1 MTFRQKLAFGEKYQE
16 ISKRYLPIDEFIVE
30 TAHGQQKE
38 FDYRSNKYSYE
49 VKSDRMG
56 YAYGCKTF
64 FIEYECNGKPS
75 GISSTTADYYYYFF
89 HKPDENYVVYEIPV
103 EDLKK
108 ACIGCRE
115 ILKAGDGGRVKA
127 YIVPVIDEFML

>member
-1 MTFRQKLAFGEKYQE
+1 MSFRQKLAFGKKYEE
-16 ISKRYLPIDEFIVE
+16 IAKRYIPEDEKILE
-30 TAHGQQKE
+30 DSNQKE
-38 FDYRSNKYSYE
+38 YDFRTDKYAYE

-56 YAYGCKTF
+56 YLYGCQTY

-75 GISSTTADYYYYFF
+75 GISATKSDFYFYFF
-89 HKPDENYVVYEIPV
+89 HKPDGYVAYEIPV
-103 EDLKK
+103 ENLKK

-127 YIVPVIDEFML
+127 YIVPVIEEFKL